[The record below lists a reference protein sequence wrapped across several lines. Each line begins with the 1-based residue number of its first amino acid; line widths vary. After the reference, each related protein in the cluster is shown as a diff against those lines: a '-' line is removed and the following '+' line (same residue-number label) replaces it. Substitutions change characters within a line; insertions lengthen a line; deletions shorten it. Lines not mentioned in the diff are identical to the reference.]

1 MIKAKLLER
10 IFDLVAPLIWFYN
23 QGWWDTKKLK
33 IKYFNQML
41 NHSFIWRE
49 QSILNKTEEKLSQIS
64 KFGKF
69 RFCLTAFTVHSSSF
83 HVPAWIST
91 SQGKQYSTSSTVQ
104 IQTVWGK
111 TGRYTKWIT
120 LIGKFTRYGTHGT
133 GRTKNVQSI
142 FLNFKMISFF
152 TVLNNCYLLVIYL

>member
-91 SQGKQYSTSSTVQ
+91 SQGKQYSTNTDCIRQ
-104 IQTVWGK
+104 NGK
-111 TGRYTKWIT
+111 VHQMNYPYREIYALWDSWDRKDKKCPKYIF
-120 LIGKFTRYGTHGT
+120 KF
-133 GRTKNVQSI
+133 
-142 FLNFKMISFF
+142 
-152 TVLNNCYLLVIYL
+152 